1 MVLHGS
7 ASFRF
12 LQASQQGLSRSAFFH
27 LVISCPHAGLSGS
40 RVMVMAHS
48 FEHAFAEQRRPEWRY
63 IAYDVLRLG
72 KKHLHAALVLNHG
85 WLVDLQ
91 NSVEMKLHVISK
103 WQHTISNLQWIAILH
118 RISAYFISS
127 WCWFTTCKDPS
138 KHRQFISSIKRSKV
152 LQLSGL
158 FVARC
163 DVVVFPHGLIL
174 HILGYKQ
181 CCVVNFL

>member
-1 MVLHGS
+1 MALYCLRCVETWEKTS
-7 ASFRF
+7 ACCI
-12 LQASQQGLSRSAFFH
+12 G
-27 LVISCPHAGLSGS
+27 VKP
-40 RVMVMAHS
+40 
-48 FEHAFAEQRRPEWRY
+48 
-63 IAYDVLRLG
+63 
-72 KKHLHAALVLNHG
+72 
-85 WLVDLQ
+85 WLTVDLQ

-103 WQHTISNLQWIAILH
+103 WQHIISNLQWIAIRH

-163 DVVVFPHGLIL
+163 DVVVFPHRLIL

-181 CCVVNFL
+181 CRVVNFCSKTLGQKAGFLSQETDAAEPFQIFSGHPAEGDCWGASCEVVLLCLG